1 MVKCLIEYIDDHDV
15 IENGSDVD
23 LWVYNKL
30 KLSKF
35 LGYFC
40 GDCNEPPIFNKDY
53 IVRPITNPDGMGV
66 RAQIVRLNENNF
78 NTIMKEDL
86 FWCEIFEGRHLSYDF
101 ENGKNTLTVEG
112 IKDKASP
119 LWKWNKWKRI
129 AETIDLP
136 QFLKPQAKKYR
147 WVNFETIGGNII
159 EVHLRPNKDF
169 LDTGYT
175 EVIPVWDEN
184 MNKAPIG
191 YEFVEARDYKR
202 VGFYVK

>member
-1 MVKCLIEYIDDHDV
+1 
-15 IENGSDVD
+15 
-23 LWVYNKL
+23 
-30 KLSKF
+30 
-35 LGYFC
+35 
-40 GDCNEPPIFNKDY
+40 
-53 IVRPITNPDGMGV
+53 
-66 RAQIVRLNENNF
+66 
-78 NTIMKEDL
+78 MKEDL